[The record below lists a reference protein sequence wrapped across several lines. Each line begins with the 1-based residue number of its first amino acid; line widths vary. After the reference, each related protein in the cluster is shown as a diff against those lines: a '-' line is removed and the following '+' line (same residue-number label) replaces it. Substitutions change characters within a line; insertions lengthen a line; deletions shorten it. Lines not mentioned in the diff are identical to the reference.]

1 MRSLRELVVGDNQL
15 REVSA
20 LLGRLP
26 LSEVSFLSLQY
37 NPLRDGAA
45 LEQALQQG
53 ITCTTLTYI
62 RTLRYDHIRTKF
74 AAREGSRFSS
84 RLPKVPQNIFS
95 QIRSHIYPTSKHVA
109 CTRARTCTYTRKIGV
124 CTTCTLS
131 MYISHTCFCF
141 LLTSFIF
148 HSSFS
153 FTERMIARSAMAAK
167 IQRVWRSYR
176 VRILFRNIVRR
187 ILALAAQRKLRK

>member
-1 MRSLRELVVGDNQL
+1 MVCYRLPVAELVQMRSLRELVVGDNQL

-53 ITCTTLTYI
+53 ITCTTLTYT

-109 CTRARTCTYTRKIGV
+109 CTRARTCTYTR
-124 CTTCTLS
+124 THA
-131 MYISHTCFCF
+131 HTH
-141 LLTSFIF
+141 TRTNTRSRTRQ
-148 HSSFS
+148 HTYTHTAN
-153 FTERMIARSAMAAK
+153 FT
-167 IQRVWRSYR
+167 
-176 VRILFRNIVRR
+176 
-187 ILALAAQRKLRK
+187 